1 MPNFSPDKS
10 FIIEKCSSPI
20 GDGNRYQITDGF
32 LLTIEKCSSP
42 IGDGNDA
49 TYTEG
54 NNMNIEKCSSPI
66 GDGNGGL
73 DMLVIL
79 FDFALRNVAPR

>member
-1 MPNFSPDKS
+1 MN
-10 FIIEKCSSPI
+10 
-20 GDGNRYQITDGF
+20 DGVMNTSKI
-32 LLTIEKCSSP
+32 IEKCSSP

>member
-1 MPNFSPDKS
+1 
-10 FIIEKCSSPI
+10 
-20 GDGNRYQITDGF
+20 
-32 LLTIEKCSSP
+32 
-42 IGDGNDA
+42 
-49 TYTEG
+49 
-54 NNMNIEKCSSPI
+54 MNIEKCSSPI